1 VARAVAYVPDLLF
14 GSNVVGLLQA
24 GGHQPVLVSS
34 GDQLA
39 GALPDADVLI
49 VDLTADP
56 QARIALVKDTLGR
69 GRPRTLAFF
78 SHVEHDVRA
87 EAERAGFDL
96 VVPRSRMARAG
107 AELVSELARGE
118 SAS

>member
-1 VARAVAYVPDLLF
+1 MARAVAYVPDLLF
-14 GSNVVGLLQA
+14 GSNVVGALQA
-24 GGHQPVLVSS
+24 GGHEPVLVSS
-34 GDQLA
+34 ADQLA
-39 GALPDADVLI
+39 GALVGADVLI
-49 VDLTADP
+49 VDLTADSH
-56 QARIALVKDTLGR
+56 ARIEIVGALGAK
-69 GRPRTLAFF
+69 RPPTLAFF
-78 SHVEHDVRA
+78 SHVEHEVRA